1 MRVGKR
7 NPPSVQNWD
16 QDISLFNLPG
26 KRDDLREWIYSLE
39 YFQRPIW
46 KNSGGL
52 VTRIFE
58 EVVGKFIL
66 WNMGRFLPLVTVYE
80 RCPTSEEHVRDQV
93 DQQTYI
99 CFFLITPSP
108 CFNGF
113 IYKEDSNITKSHRLC
128 MASARSTFLYQ
139 SCHGS
144 HHGLSVRFA
153 TSIHQL

>member
-80 RCPTSEEHVRDQV
+80 RCHKQKKSMSE
-93 DQQTYI
+93 
-99 CFFLITPSP
+99 
-108 CFNGF
+108 
-113 IYKEDSNITKSHRLC
+113 TK
-128 MASARSTFLYQ
+128 
-139 SCHGS
+139 
-144 HHGLSVRFA
+144 
-153 TSIHQL
+153 